1 MSHDIIYASSRDL
14 TAGEWNEL
22 YQNVKKERD
31 AYRLLAIELAK
42 ELAIKCGDDV
52 HRRQVADLE
61 GVDPKWMVI
70 PGNVCTSSIPSCK
83 KQ

>member
-1 MSHDIIYASSRDL
+1 
-14 TAGEWNEL
+14 
-22 YQNVKKERD
+22 
-31 AYRLLAIELAK
+31 LLAIELAK